1 MEQLKDTPLIE
12 DLLNNTNILFFMEE
26 LINDQ
31 YMSVFEK
38 NKILN
43 LSWKENTSNF
53 TDEDFKEEALK
64 FISVVKKQNGKKI
77 IVDMRKFSYNL
88 SDDLI
93 AWRNKNI
100 ISVYNEIKVEK
111 FAFISDK
118 PTINQDNPNNT
129 FVTKSFTSE
138 QEADDWINS

>member
-1 MEQLKDTPLIE
+1 
-12 DLLNNTNILFFMEE
+12 MEE